1 MFFTV
6 TVKTRDTVKTSG
18 TQMLDNSE
26 ELTDHHKVEE
36 DQRRIEVWEGERG
49 GAGERADEG
58 RGCIW
63 TGEIFVGL
71 LSLLSAS

>member
-49 GAGERADEG
+49 GGKG
-58 RGCIW
+58 QMRG
-63 TGEIFVGL
+63 GVVYGL
-71 LSLLSAS
+71 EKYSWACFPSCRPAR